1 MLAQAIRLALPA
13 RLPGSGNCRRAGR
26 LPRRRTRTVNHL
38 PLRAITRRH
47 SAPATAHA
55 PGKRKAIL
63 RIAAAG
69 RQASEARIAPRMRPR
84 KQLGF
89 KIQIVRRGHAG
100 IRSRDPLAARPHGLR
115 RPTTTATGQTIPT
128 TTALTNRRSAHT
140 ARRSGP
146 TTLRS
151 VHTATR
157 QTTGIAATRSL
168 ALTIRRPRAHI
179 RRRDPIP
186 HRAPATQLHRAPT
199 PHLATAIAAA
209 EVAVAVVALAA
220 VEAAVAAIV
229 AAGAVVAA
237 ATPAEAPLLTAI
249 VNFFVNS
256 AARPDFLGG
265 PFVFHDRLQ
274 MKSS

>member
-26 LPRRRTRTVNHL
+26 LPRRRTRTVNQL
-38 PLRAITRRH
+38 PLRAITRRR
-47 SAPATAHA
+47 SAPETAHA
-55 PGKRKAIL
+55 LGKRKAIP

-69 RQASEARIAPRMRPR
+69 RQVSETRIAPRLRPR
-84 KQLGF
+84 KQLDF
-89 KIQIVRRGHAG
+89 KIQIARLGHAG
-100 IRSRDPLAARPHGLR
+100 IRSREPLVARPHGLR
-115 RPTTTATGQTIPT
+115 RSTTTATGQAIPIT

-140 ARRSGP
+140 ARRSAP
-146 TTLRS
+146 TTRRS

-157 QTTGIAATRSL
+157 QTTGIAATRSR

-199 PHLATAIAAA
+199 PHQAAATAAAA
-209 EVAVAVVALAA
+209 LAVAALTA
-220 VEAAVAAIV
+220 VEEGVGAIV
-229 AAGAVVAA
+229 AAGVVVAA
-237 ATPAEAPLLTAI
+237 VTAAEAPLLTAI

-256 AARPDFLGG
+256 AARPDFLDG